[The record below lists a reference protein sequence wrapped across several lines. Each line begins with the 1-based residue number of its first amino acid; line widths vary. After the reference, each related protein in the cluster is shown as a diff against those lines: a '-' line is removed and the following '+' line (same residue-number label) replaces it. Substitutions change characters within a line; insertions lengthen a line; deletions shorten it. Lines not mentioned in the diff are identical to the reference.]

1 MKKSFKYLITF
12 IAIVSVANLAYSND
26 TLSIK
31 EKSWYVP
38 DYAKLQFAGNIGFL
52 SFGIGYELFKK
63 HLQSDIFYGYVPN
76 FIGGAT
82 IHTIS
87 QKNTFVLYEYERNR
101 YIISPTA
108 GFSTNFETG
117 NNSFLL
123 LPDKYPKGYYLT
135 NAIHFTLFIGG
146 KIHWAPKKQSKI
158 KGLDFYVELG
168 TVGTYLWYKILSK
181 EIKMKDISSLALG
194 ITTFF

>member
-1 MKKSFKYLITF
+1 MKRFKYLITF

-52 SFGIGYELFKK
+52 SFGIGYELFNNR
-63 HLQSDIFYGYVPN
+63 LQSDILYGYVPYS
-76 FIGGAT
+76 IGGAT

-87 QKNTFVLYEYERNR
+87 QKNTFVLYEYERSR

-117 NNSFLL
+117 NNSFLI
-123 LPDKYPKGYYLT
+123 LPDKYPKGYYVS

-146 KIHWAPKKQSKI
+146 KIHKTLAQQSKI

-168 TVGTYLWYKILSK
+168 TVDNYLWYKILSK
-181 EIKMKDISSLALG
+181 EVKMKDISSLALG
-194 ITTFF
+194 MNAFF